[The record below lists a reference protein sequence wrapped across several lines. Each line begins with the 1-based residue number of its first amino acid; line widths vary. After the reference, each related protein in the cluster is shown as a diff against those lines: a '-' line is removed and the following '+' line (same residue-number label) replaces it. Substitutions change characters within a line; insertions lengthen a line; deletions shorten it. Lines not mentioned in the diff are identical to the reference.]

1 MACSPSCRT
10 GRVCRDGTYLLDGA
24 CVETCPTG
32 MAMLGIGDFKRRC
45 MAPFECQRGRIIG
58 MDVGYG
64 CKCANDDMTPA
75 ACHFCS
81 FRANEFG
88 QHCTRCNGGKYL
100 QADNRCHDN
109 CDGTG
114 LIAYAPGNCALAA
127 PGREPA
133 RSLSPAP
140 PLLSPS
146 PSPSPSCAAGT
157 HS

>member
-32 MAMLGIGDFKRRC
+32 MSMLGIGDFKRRC

-75 ACHFCS
+75 ACQFCS

-88 QHCTRCNGGKYL
+88 QHCTRCLGGTFL
-100 QADNRCHDN
+100 QTDNRCHDR

-114 LIAYAPGNCALAA
+114 MIEYNPGNCA
-127 PGREPA
+127 
-133 RSLSPAP
+133 
-140 PLLSPS
+140 
-146 PSPSPSCAAGT
+146 
-157 HS
+157 